1 MIKGIIQ
8 NEIKCSNCD
17 DIIFS
22 RHRHDFVRCSCGK
35 CAVDG
40 GMDYLRR
47 VGDGDWEDR
56 SMRMEQQALQ
66 DAQDAVQWADETGRN
81 ELGTVLA
88 VIRALRKHGLLD
100 MEKFLC

>member
-1 MIKGIIQ
+1 
-8 NEIKCSNCD
+8 
-17 DIIFS
+17 
-22 RHRHDFVRCSCGK
+22 
-35 CAVDG
+35 
-40 GMDYLRR
+40 MDYLRR

-56 SMRMEQQALQ
+56 SMRMELEALQ

>member
-1 MIKGIIQ
+1 MTKRIIQ
-8 NEIKCSNCD
+8 NELRCKSCGD
-17 DIIFS
+17 VIFS
-22 RHRHDFVRCSCGK
+22 RHRHDFVRCSCGQ

-88 VIRALRKHGLLD
+88 VIRALRKHGLLNTK
-100 MEKFLC
+100 EFY